1 MKDCQARYVRIAS
14 TFGYSPDDNQ
24 RRANVLS
31 RLLRG
36 KAIPI
41 LFASGN
47 VSELLEVD

>member
-1 MKDCQARYVRIAS
+1 MKDWQAGYVRIAS

-24 RRANVLS
+24 RTANVLS
-31 RLLRG
+31 RLLRVR
-36 KAIPI
+36 AFPI